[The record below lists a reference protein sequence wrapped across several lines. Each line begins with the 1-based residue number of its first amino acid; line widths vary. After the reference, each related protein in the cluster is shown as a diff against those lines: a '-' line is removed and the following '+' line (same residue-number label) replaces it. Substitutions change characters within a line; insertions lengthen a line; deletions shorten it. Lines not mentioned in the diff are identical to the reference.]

1 MSYYAIVTS
10 LGAAKFAALVASGQ
24 QLVLQ
29 DFAVGDGNGA
39 AYDPVATQTALL
51 RETYR
56 GALNS
61 LVVDPDNVEQVI
73 IECLIPENSGGWHIR
88 ELGIFDEDGDMILIA
103 KYPETYK
110 PSPADGALLKQF
122 TIKMIMQVGSP
133 DNVTLSVTAGSIATI
148 EYVDDKKALLT
159 DPTVVDLSND
169 DNYLTPHVFA
179 NLAATVDQ
187 PGVVQLADD
196 LEVQGQSIPDKAI
209 TPASMPSLRATLN
222 QLKAG
227 ADNRFL
233 TPDVLLQLLATTAQK
248 GLTTLATDVLAQAM
262 ASTTTV
268 LTPKNLV
275 ALKATLAELE
285 AGNSGRLISPDVLL
299 QLLATTTQKGLVELA
314 TGAETLA
321 QTAADLAVTPAGLAS
336 LIATAAEAKAGSN
349 AVKYITPAAL
359 LQVLATTTQK
369 GLVELATDAET
380 TALTADNVVVTPGN
394 LGALLASTTQK
405 GLVELA
411 TAAETLAQTAADKVV
426 TPASLTSY
434 TDYLIDAIAD
444 VELKLKNPIVITTIL
459 AGNNQTLTLSASLT
473 APVNGVIM
481 VTGNTNYAISSG
493 VNTSKLTLDSIT
505 KVESTTSLTRALS
518 FAAPVNAGAH
528 TIQLTTACSTN
539 FDANLSV
546 LYIPNLT

>member
-56 GALNS
+56 GVLNS

-349 AVKYITPAAL
+349 AVKYITPAIL
-359 LQVLATTTQK
+359 LQLLATT
-369 GLVELATDAET
+369 
-380 TALTADNVVVTPGN
+380 
-394 LGALLASTTQK
+394 SQK

-411 TAAETLAQTAADKVV
+411 TATETLAQSVTDKAV
-426 TPASLTSY
+426 TPSGLASL
-434 TDYLIDAIAD
+434 IATLAEAQAGTNA
-444 VELKLKNPIVITTIL
+444 VKYITPSTL
-459 AGNNQTLTLSASLT
+459 ASIITGNGGGIIASGT
-473 APVNGVIM
+473 GWFKFKNGVI
-481 VTGNTNYAISSG
+481 VQYGQTVVFSTTPQVQSLPISFSNAFYHIFLSALG
-493 VNTSKLTLDSIT
+493 VNALNNNNVIAPSNSSFFALQSA
-505 KVESTTSLTRALS
+505 SGTTISGSYLAIG
-518 FAAPVNAGAH
+518 V
-528 TIQLTTACSTN
+528 
-539 FDANLSV
+539 
-546 LYIPNLT
+546 